1 MKAKKITL
9 ISSFA
14 LALFLCI
21 TSFTNST
28 IQTSSIP
35 QDDPNVGF
43 YVDGIKVDS
52 INCYEFQDLKI
63 VFLWNDEWSTYD
75 YLKISLQVGD
85 PRAVKKGLGRIVE
98 KAISIRSIINYKK
111 GNYVVYSIYG
121 KDKAPI
127 DMCIKPN
134 QPYLLPADQANSPTK
149 GDLQYDGAVKK
160 GKPSDNAVLNIYLT
174 GLTFQGEIEEF
185 NPSCNCLQK
194 YKKYNPIDLKNEYM
208 LVLTNRLTGGNK
220 ERWKETDLSNPCT
233 YSGTKVDF
241 NNLK

>member
-1 MKAKKITL
+1 MKNLKLLLLIVIT
-9 ISSFA
+9 I
-14 LALFLCI
+14 
-21 TSFTNST
+21 FTVNT
-28 IQTSSIP
+28 KA
-35 QDDPNVGF
+35 QDGPNVGF

-52 INCYEFQDLKI
+52 INCYEFH
-63 VFLWNDEWSTYD
+63 
-75 YLKISLQVGD
+75 
-85 PRAVKKGLGRIVE
+85 
-98 KAISIRSIINYKK
+98 KK

-121 KDKAPI
+121 KDKGPI

-194 YKKYNPIDLKNEYM
+194 YKKYNPIDLKKEYM

-220 ERWKETDLSNPCT
+220 ERWKETDLSNPST

-241 NNLK
+241 NNL